1 MTDLVGSTSDIT
13 LNEEDI
19 IAVGDD
25 TSITIITQADFYEEI
40 EREIELILEQPVIF
54 DETRI
59 PTGNVV
65 ELSEEDLDEMTQ
77 EQI

>member
-65 ELSEEDLDEMTQ
+65 ELSEDDLD
-77 EQI
+77 